1 MIDLFVFD
9 LGGVLVHDFDIIPE
23 AALRLGLAEGR
34 MRDLAHPDMEDYL
47 SGRIG
52 PGEFW
57 ERFRVRSGL
66 RVPENYWATLF
77 RPVLDPD
84 MESLVL
90 SLKSSGRV
98 VCGTNTIDVHYEWL
112 RERGFYS
119 CFDAV
124 YASQLLGVSKPRGEF
139 WLRIL
144 EAEGRDP
151 GRAFFTDDME
161 ENVEAAGALGIRS
174 HRFEGIGGLVSALEE
189 AGIPVP
195 VGRARP

>member
-9 LGGVLVHDFDIIPE
+9 LGGVLVHEFDVLPE
-23 AALRLGLAEGR
+23 AARRLGLAEGR
-34 MRDLAHPDMEDYL
+34 MRDLAHPDMEDYM

-57 ERFRVRSGL
+57 ERFRARSGL
-66 RVPENYWATLF
+66 RVSENYWATLF
-77 RPVLDPD
+77 RPVLDPS
-84 MESLVL
+84 MEALVL
-90 SLKSSGRV
+90 ALKGAGRV
-98 VCGTNTIDVHYEWL
+98 VCGTNTIDVHYDWL
-112 RERGFYS
+112 LERGFYS

-124 YASQLLGVSKPRGEF
+124 YASHLLGVSKPRGEF

-161 ENVEAAGALGIRS
+161 ENVEAARALGIRS
-174 HRFEGIGGLVSALEE
+174 HRFEDVEGLADALEE

-195 VGRARP
+195 AVRTRP